1 MRRWRAWVVAIAVP
15 VALRAQQPSTQADSA
30 AQAAAAASAVAAT
43 MQQPQQIG
51 QQAANQ
57 MGTDSVLEARTSAVA
72 AQLRCP
78 VCQGLSIQDSPSEL
92 SQQMRSLVRD
102 QLAAGKTP
110 DEVKA
115 YFISKYGEWILLEP
129 EAKGFNTL
137 VYALPLLLVLGGG
150 ALIVVVVRR
159 WTQQPAADTGAT
171 SAPDASTNPQFPD

>member
-1 MRRWRAWVVAIAVP
+1 MRGP
-15 VALRAQQPSTQADSA
+15 LRALTVFAF
-30 AQAAAAASAVAAT
+30 AAAAVAARG
-43 MQQPQQIG
+43 QQPQQIG
-51 QQAANQ
+51 QQPANQ

-129 EAKGFNTL
+129 EARGFNTL
-137 VYALPLLLVLGGG
+137 VYVLPLLLVFGGG

-159 WTQQPAADTGAT
+159 WTRQGATEPPADTTAPST
-171 SAPDASTNPQFPD
+171 STFDD